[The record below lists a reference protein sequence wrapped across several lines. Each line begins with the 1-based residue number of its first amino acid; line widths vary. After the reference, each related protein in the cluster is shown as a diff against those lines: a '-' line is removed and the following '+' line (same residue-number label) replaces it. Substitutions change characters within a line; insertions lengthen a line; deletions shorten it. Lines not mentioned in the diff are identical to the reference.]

1 VNRFNRIF
9 IGSCLTLAS
18 FTALAQDA
26 PQINTSGNAFFA
38 QCKPLNPSY
47 SGCVFYVM
55 GLTDGLQ
62 MLNATLEH
70 MNTKRMFCLPS
81 GAVTGEQTIDMMML
95 SATQSRAAGLP
106 DCCHPHLHVP
116 RSVSVSLTLMPCPL
130 CCPPWIPTSLFLPLT
145 V

>member
-1 VNRFNRIF
+1 MNRFNRIF

-70 MNTKRMFCLPS
+70 MNTRRMFCLPS
-81 GAVTGEQTIDMMML
+81 GAVTGEQTIDMMIGYL
-95 SATQSRAAGLP
+95 QRNPEQRDYPTA
-106 DCCHPHLHVP
+106 VI
-116 RSVSVSLTLMPCPL
+116 LTYTFREAFPCR
-130 CCPPWIPTSLFLPLT
+130 
-145 V
+145 